1 MSAPRMR
8 YVCFDV
14 RGANGI
20 TPSNPL
26 TYCLLLRF
34 DSF

>member
-26 TYCLLLRF
+26 AYFL
-34 DSF
+34 